1 MRISVIDSGMGGVA
15 FANNLKREITDLKLS
30 LLIDHEGF
38 HYGDKDILWLKERLE
53 YLINKANTNVIVIA
67 CNTLSSLIFHYKLQF
82 KKAIVDVITPTIYF
96 IKEHKYTKIAIIATK
111 NTIHL
116 NIYRRLLNNIDIVY
130 IDGTYLIN
138 DIEYKNDIQN
148 SLEEVVTLIPKDCDG
163 VLLGC
168 THLIEIKNEFRSKL
182 NVDVIS
188 QDEIFALCYK
198 HEF

>member
-15 FANNLKREITDLKLS
+15 FANNLKREITDLELS

-38 HYGDKDILWLKERLE
+38 PYGDKDILWLKERLE

-116 NIYRRLLNNIDIVY
+116 NIYRRLLNNIDITY

-138 DIEYKNDIQN
+138 DIEYHSYLEIHLPKYIEND
-148 SLEEVVTLIPKDCDG
+148 
-163 VLLGC
+163 
-168 THLIEIKNEFRSKL
+168 
-182 NVDVIS
+182 
-188 QDEIFALCYK
+188 
-198 HEF
+198 